1 LREEKDQRMR
11 IFIRDV
17 KDKAR
22 VVFEVKHIFWKQ
34 PFLSRLTSY
43 SRYSSDTTLSHPI
56 SQKNQVLNYMYA
68 RIKFHTYSDIIVNNR
83 NNIT

>member
-1 LREEKDQRMR
+1 LRSKEGRKDKLPGKIERRKDQRMR

-22 VVFEVKHIFWKQ
+22 VVFEVKQIFRKQ

-43 SRYSSDTTLSHPI
+43 SRYSSDTTSVTPGFQNKP
-56 SQKNQVLNYMYA
+56 SASYMYA
-68 RIKFHTYSDIIVNNR
+68 RI
-83 NNIT
+83 

>member
-1 LREEKDQRMR
+1 MR

-22 VVFEVKHIFWKQ
+22 VVFEVKQIFKKQ
-34 PFLSRLTSY
+34 PFLYRLTSY
-43 SRYSSDTTLSHPI
+43 SRYSFDTTPSHPI
-56 SQKNQVLNYMYA
+56 FRRKPSLNYMYA
-68 RIKFHTYSDIIVNNR
+68 RIKFHTYSDIIVYNR